1 MLVQFSVKNF
11 MSFKEKQDFSM
22 EAGIGDEN
30 PDNIINI
37 NESNERVLK
46 TTALYGANA
55 SGKTNLIKAFSVA
68 IMMIRLSNNRQPGEK
83 LLQMEPFAFDE
94 NTKKEPCE
102 FEFIFYTNNNKY
114 VYGFKADKNKIH
126 EEYLYQ
132 YFSAKATRIFERIG
146 ENYKF
151 LQADETK
158 LNAIKNQNLENK
170 LFLST
175 ATTWNYEKTRA
186 PYLWFANMIDTYI
199 GGNEL
204 NPFSIEAYN
213 NDDANE
219 SLKKFTLKLLEEADI
234 IIKDYNIEIEKTEMD
249 ARMIMQL
256 KNMNIPSNVII
267 PKTSVIKSIT
277 MSHEIIDEN
286 GNTKIY
292 NLDLISESSG
302 TKIVFAMAPILK
314 EVFEKGKILIID
326 EIERSLHPSLVEM
339 IIKFFHSIE
348 INKSNAQLIFNTHD
362 TNLLSLDLFRRDQI
376 WFAEKDPKKGAT
388 ELYPL
393 DDFSVRKTENIQKGY
408 LNGRYGAIPF
418 VAMGDSLWQE

>member
-46 TTALYGANA
+46 TTAQYGANA

-234 IIKDYNIEIEKTEMD
+234 IIKDYNIEIEETEMD

>member
-37 NESNERVLK
+37 NESNEGVLK

-132 YFSAKATRIFERIG
+132 YFSDKATRIFERIG

-234 IIKDYNIEIEKTEMD
+234 IIKDYNIEIEETEMD

>member
-234 IIKDYNIEIEKTEMD
+234 IIKDYNIEIEETEMD

-418 VAMGDSLWQE
+418 VAMDNSLWQE